1 MNQSKKNEPE
11 FSKMLARK
19 GYAERQFD
27 KWVKWSFNN
36 YGRILFKD
44 VIKKQVEYKIIKDL

>member
-1 MNQSKKNEPE
+1 MNQSEKKEPE
-11 FSKMLARK
+11 FSKVLARK